1 MHFRAGVGWCYFWV
15 CIPTQEH
22 GNEWESELML
32 FWDRH
37 SHAERG
43 NEWVSGAWG
52 RGERIHGAG
61 VGGHI
66 SLPRGSEGV
75 SGLSWALFNQRKHA
89 AGVEHILAFNR
100 ECTAGKNHPFAGTMN
115 LDPCLH
121 PIAGFGR

>member
-43 NEWVSGAWG
+43 NEGVSGAWE
-52 RGERIHGAG
+52 RGEG
-61 VGGHI
+61 VNCL
-66 SLPRGSEGV
+66 SLT
-75 SGLSWALFNQRKHA
+75 LFNQRKYS

-100 ECTAGKNHPFAGTMN
+100 
-115 LDPCLH
+115 
-121 PIAGFGR
+121 

>member
-43 NEWVSGAWG
+43 NEG
-52 RGERIHGAG
+52 
-61 VGGHI
+61 I